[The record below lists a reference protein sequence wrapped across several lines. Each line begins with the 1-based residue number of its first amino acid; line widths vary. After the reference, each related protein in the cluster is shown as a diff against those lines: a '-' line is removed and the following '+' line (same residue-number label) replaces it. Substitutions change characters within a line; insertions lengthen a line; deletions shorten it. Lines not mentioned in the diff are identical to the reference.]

1 VGTHLGARRRDVH
14 GEDGHVIRRRVL
26 AFAWFVWK
34 LAAAVLVILLV
45 LFLVGWFV
53 DAVVEP
59 AEQEISAVSGVRAEH
74 A

>member
-1 VGTHLGARRRDVH
+1 M
-14 GEDGHVIRRRVL
+14 IRRRIL
-26 AFAWFVWK
+26 AFVWFVWK
-34 LAAAVLVILLV
+34 LAAAVLVILVV

-53 DAVVEP
+53 DVVVDP

>member
-1 VGTHLGARRRDVH
+1 
-14 GEDGHVIRRRVL
+14 VIRRRVL